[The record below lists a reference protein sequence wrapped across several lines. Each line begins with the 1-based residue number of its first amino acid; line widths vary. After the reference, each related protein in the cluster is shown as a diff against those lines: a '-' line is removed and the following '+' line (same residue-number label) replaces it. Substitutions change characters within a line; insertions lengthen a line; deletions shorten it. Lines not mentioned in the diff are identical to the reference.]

1 LMPRKS
7 LEGRSVVSSRKAS
20 GGGHAPPRDMTPPAK
35 ALWRRIILSKP
46 YDWFDP
52 GSLVLL
58 AQYCELAVQSDLLVA
73 RRRELDLP
81 SPDEN
86 LPISVDSALA
96 EALERRISSHV
107 MMLTNLATKL
117 RLSVQSAVRRD
128 DGRLDEKRP
137 GAHRLLGGNVTRLG
151 PRGA

>member
-1 LMPRKS
+1 MDLVEP
-7 LEGRSVVSSRKAS
+7 LHGDVVVALDE
-20 GGGHAPPRDMTPPAK
+20 PPGDVLVERAGQDGVAG
-35 ALWRRIILSKP
+35 LGVG
-46 YDWFDP
+46 P
-52 GSLVLL
+52 GDELYRLVNNE
-58 AQYCELAVQSDLLVA
+58 AE
-73 RRRELDLP
+73 
-81 SPDEN
+81 
-86 LPISVDSALA
+86 

-107 MMLTNLATKL
+107 LMLTNLATKL